1 MWYQAGPGRKRTYET
16 AEALQ
21 EAVDRYFESITYE
34 KIVKGDDGEVV
45 YNAAGEPVKRIAFA
59 VPPTVE
65 GLCLHIGMLR
75 QRWSEYR
82 ADDRYRDVCQ
92 EADLKIRAW
101 RTEEVSTR
109 DRTQGLQFL
118 LSNDSGM
125 SDNVN
130 VNVNSASM
138 SDRKNVLAKLA
149 QMQEDFV

>member
-1 MWYQAGPGRKRTYET
+1 MWYQAGPGRQRTYET

-34 KIVKGDDGEVV
+34 KIVKGDDGEVI

-59 VPPTVE
+59 VPPTNE
-65 GLCLHIGMLR
+65 SLCLYIGIG
-75 QRWSEYR
+75 R
-82 ADDRYRDVCQ
+82 ATWFRYRQDEALGEVCR
-92 EADLKIRAW
+92 EADLKVRAW

-125 SDNVN
+125 SDMNVN
-130 VNVNSASM
+130 VNTASM
-138 SDRKNVLAKLA
+138 TDRKNILAKLA
-149 QMQEDFV
+149 QMQEDFK

>member
-1 MWYQAGPGRKRTYET
+1 MWYYTGSGRRRKYET

-21 EAVDRYFESITYE
+21 EAVDKYFDSITYE
-34 KIVKGDDGEVV
+34 KIVKEEGEVV

-59 VPPTVE
+59 VPPTNE
-65 GLCLHIGMLR
+65 SLCLFIGISRML
-75 QRWSEYR
+75 WCTYR
-82 ADDRYRDVCQ
+82 RDDELGPVCH

-125 SDNVN
+125 ADMNVN
-130 VNVNSASM
+130 VNTASM
-138 SDRKNVLAKLA
+138 SDRKNILAKLA
-149 QMQEDFV
+149 EMQEDFK

>member
-1 MWYQAGPGRKRTYET
+1 MWYQAGPGRRKKYET

-21 EAVDRYFESITYE
+21 EAVDKYFDSITYE

-59 VPPTVE
+59 VPPTNE
-65 GLCLHIGMLR
+65 SLCLFIGISRMAWHNYR
-75 QRWSEYR
+75 QDEELGP
-82 ADDRYRDVCQ
+82 VCR

-125 SDNVN
+125 SDMNVN
-130 VNVNSASM
+130 VNTASM
-138 SDRKNVLAKLA
+138 SDRKNILAKLA
-149 QMQEDFV
+149 QMQEDFK